1 MEMREL
7 IDLIEEQQLIAE
19 LLAEKKLGK
28 LGKAMATLGA
38 IGSLATATPGV
49 AGQEVAYDS
58 PDYNKNSTS
67 SAERAIDSER
77 SPGEVAQYEPTVDDG
92 RSSEVASSDRIAK
105 LKKNAGPSEVSRSF
119 TKNAN
124 GILVMKD
131 GSPLDYDSWETNVAR
146 ADGMSLETTPFNK
159 MKQAYLSY
167 VKSVQKPGS
176 SGM

>member
-38 IGSLATATPGV
+38 IGSLATASPGV

-58 PDYNKNSTS
+58 PVDNQNSTS
-67 SAERAIDSER
+67 SAVKTADG
-77 SPGEVAQYEPTVDDG
+77 PGEVAPYEPSADVG
-92 RSSEVASSDRIAK
+92 GPGEVAKVDISK
-105 LKKNAGPSEVSRSF
+105 LKKNAGPGEVAPSPF

-124 GILVMKD
+124 GILVMQD
-131 GSPLDYDSWETNVAR
+131 GSPLDFDNWESQIGRDQGHSIENTA
-146 ADGMSLETTPFNK
+146 GLEKT
-159 MKQAYLSY
+159 KQAYLDY
-167 VKSVQKPGS
+167 VKSVKAK
-176 SGM
+176 